1 MVTSGTGHDRCPSPG
16 PGPTGA
22 RAPPFDGD
30 RKISKTVFGF
40 KRAEEFSLK
49 PPDTPAEG
57 ANGRCEVDAAVYG
70 GSLEPF
76 AALSVVNCFCIER
89 PMFRSGEELQC

>member
-49 PPDTPAEG
+49 PLDTPAKG
-57 ANGRCEVDAAVYG
+57 AMADAKSTPSFTAVVWNRSPRC
-70 GSLEPF
+70 
-76 AALSVVNCFCIER
+76 R
-89 PMFRSGEELQC
+89 